1 MLIRLVYTLILLFQT
16 AFSLELNKV
25 KELSI
30 VLAYPLFELNDSE
43 VNTILANFITED
55 PEVQYVIL
63 KDKIINEDYSVIFR
77 DKKNILQMEK
87 NRQNITN
94 KDCVRQTQLI
104 YLNAETIGEL
114 IVCSKKIQKTIL
126 FTPEEQAWIEQNK
139 TIVVHNEM
147 DWAPFNFNKD
157 GQPMGFSIDFI
168 KLLAKKSGL
177 TVSFETGTWNDLLN
191 KTYEGKLDVMM
202 NIARTK
208 DREEKLAYIG
218 VYARN
223 VTAIL
228 TKNSR
233 EDITNIE
240 SLFGKKVS
248 VVKGYFY
255 EKFLEQRYP
264 KIEVVKYND
273 GLSAL
278 KAVVYDEVDATLGK
292 TAILNYMISENVIKD
307 LKFTSD
313 VKSDDPEM
321 ENLYI
326 AVRKNA
332 PLLQSILKKA
342 MNEISIE
349 EIDALKFKWFKE
361 KKRISFSKSEYEW
374 LNKRPVIRYSEVNW
388 KPLSIIEQNNMTGII
403 GDYLSLVSDVTG
415 IEFEFVPSKSWN
427 EVLEKFKKGE
437 IDLVPG
443 ISDSEDERAL
453 GLVTHKFASYPMV
466 IVTNDNIEYVN
477 SLDNVKNKIFSLP
490 KYYSSYNYVK
500 EKYPNARIVEA
511 KNVAEALLNVSNGNA
526 DVFLG
531 HLAPALYN
539 ITKMGKENLKIA
551 GNANKDFNHH
561 FLIQSSLPQFHSI
574 VNKVFETITEKER
587 ERIYSGWINVKVE
600 QNTGFSLMM
609 IIKYV
614 IPVVVVVLIILGL
627 IVYWNQ
633 KLKSLVEKKTAAI
646 NQKKEELQVLLDSFD
661 RNVIFVRTDLRGV
674 IVHPSQSFCEITGYA
689 YEELV
694 GKPTNIVRHPDTPKS
709 TFKTLWNSL
718 NSNRPWA
725 GELKNRKKDGTEYWV
740 YSKIE
745 PDYNKSGEVIGYKS
759 ISQDITNKKIVE
771 DLSKNLEK
779 KVEERTLDLEEAKG
793 KLEEMHKNTKDSI
806 EYASLIQH
814 ALIPESEVFKK
825 YFKQYLTLWQ
835 PKDIVGGD
843 VYLLEE
849 LRNEDEALL
858 MVIDCTGHGVPGAF
872 VTMLVKAIERQI
884 VSNIINKNED
894 PSPAKILQ
902 IFNRSMK
909 HLLKQENEDSISNA
923 GFDGGVLYYNKK
935 QKIVKYAGAN
945 IALFYVHN
953 GEVKTIKG
961 DRHSIGYKKSD
972 RNFEFTEHCINL
984 DSVMQ
989 FYMTTD
995 GYLDQNGG
1003 EKGFPFGKRQFIK
1016 LIEENHHLSFEEQK
1030 ELFSYTLM
1038 QYQGNEERNDDIAIV
1053 GIEI

>member
-1 MLIRLVYTLILLFQT
+1 M
-16 AFSLELNKV
+16 EHNKV
-25 KELSI
+25 KDLSI
-30 VLAYPLFELNDSE
+30 VLTYPLFELNDNE
-43 VNTILANFITED
+43 VNTILANFINED

-63 KDKIINEDYSVIFR
+63 KDKIINEDYSVVYR
-77 DKKNILQMEK
+77 DKKNIIQMEK
-87 NRQNITN
+87 DRQNISS
-94 KDCVRQTQLI
+94 KECVRQTQLI
-104 YLNAETIGEL
+104 YLNEETIGEL
-114 IVCSKKIQKTIL
+114 IVCSKKIQKSIL
-126 FTPEEQAWIEQNK
+126 FTPEEQAWIKQNK
-139 TIVVHNEM
+139 TITVHNEM
-147 DWAPFNFNKD
+147 DWAPFNFNKN
-157 GQPMGFSIDFI
+157 GQPMGYSIDYI

-177 TVSFETGTWNDLLN
+177 NVVFETGTWDELLN

-208 DREEKLAYIG
+208 DREEKLAYVG

-228 TKNSR
+228 TKDSR

-248 VVKGYFY
+248 VVKGFVY
-255 EKFLEQRYP
+255 EKFLEKRYP

-273 GLSAL
+273 SLSAL

-292 TAILNYMISENVIKD
+292 TAILNHMISENVIKN

-313 VKSDDPEM
+313 VKADDPEM

-342 MNEISIE
+342 MSEISIE
-349 EIDALKFKWFKE
+349 EIDLLKFKWFKE
-361 KKRISFSKSEYEW
+361 KKRISFSKSEYKW
-374 LNKRPVIRYSEVNW
+374 LNTRPVIRYSEVNW
-388 KPLSIIEQNNMTGII
+388 KPLSIIEQNSMTGII

-415 IEFEFVPSKSWN
+415 LEFEFVPANSWN
-427 EVLEKFKKGE
+427 EVLEKFKNGE

-443 ISDSEDERAL
+443 ISDSENERTL
-453 GLVTHKFASYPMV
+453 GLVSHKFASYPMV
-466 IVTNDNIEYVN
+466 IVTNDNIEYVD
-477 SLDNVKNKIFSLP
+477 SLESVKNKIFSLP
-490 KYYSSYNYVK
+490 KYYTSYNYVK
-500 EKYPNARIVEA
+500 EKYPNARIVET
-511 KNVAEALLNVSNGNA
+511 KNVAEALINVANGNA
-526 DVFLG
+526 DVFVG

-539 ITKMGKENLKIA
+539 ISKIGKENLKIA
-551 GNANKDFNHH
+551 GNADKEFNHH
-561 FLIQSSLPQFHSI
+561 FLIQSSMPQFHSI
-574 VNKVFETITEKER
+574 VNKVFQTITEKER
-587 ERIYSGWINVKVE
+587 ERIYSGWLNVKVE

-614 IPVVVVVLIILGL
+614 IPIVVVVLIILGL
-627 IVYWNQ
+627 IVYWNR
-633 KLKSLVEKKTAAI
+633 KLKSLVEIKTAAI

-661 RNVIFVRTDLRGV
+661 RNVIFVRTDLKGV
-674 IVHPSQSFCEITGYA
+674 IVHPSQSFCEITGYE
-689 YEELV
+689 YKELM
-694 GKPTNIVRHPDTPKS
+694 GKPTSIVRHPDTPKS
-709 TFKTLWNSL
+709 TFKTLWDAL
-718 NSNRPWA
+718 NANRAWA
-725 GELKNRKKDGTEYWV
+725 GELKNRKKDGSDYWV

-745 PDYNKSGEVIGYKS
+745 PDYNNLGEVIGYKS

-793 KLEEMHKNTKDSI
+793 KIEEMHKNTKDSI

-814 ALIPESEVFKK
+814 ALIPESELFKK
-825 YFKQYLTLWQ
+825 YFSQFFTMWQ

-849 LRNEDEALL
+849 LRNEDEVLVL
-858 MVIDCTGHGVPGAF
+858 VIDCTGHGVPGAF

-884 VSNIINKNED
+884 VSNIINKDEE

-909 HLLKQENEDSISNA
+909 HLLKQESEDSISNA

-935 QKIVKYAGAN
+935 EKIVKYAGAN
-945 IALFYVHN
+945 IALFYVDK

-972 RNFEFTEHCINL
+972 RNFEFTEHSIKL

-1030 ELFSYTLM
+1030 EIFFYTLT
-1038 QYQGNEERNDDIAIV
+1038 QYQGDEERNDDIAIV